1 MKPEAARPDTSV
13 TKVTSAHSP
22 RGPHG
27 EIYLASGIRT
37 SMRLWRREAPGDAAE
52 TTRPYETVGY
62 VVEGRAELHVEG
74 QIVRLEPG
82 DSWVVNAGVRHHYKV
97 LEPFTAI
104 EATSPPA
111 HVHGRDA

>member
-1 MKPEAARPDTSV
+1 MNPASHPDTSV
-13 TKVTSAHSP
+13 TKVTSSHSP

-37 SMRLWRREAPGDAAE
+37 SMRLWKQEAPGASDE

-62 VVEGRAELHVEG
+62 VVEGRAELHIEG
-74 QIVRLEPG
+74 QLVVLEPG
-82 DSWVVNAGVRHHYKV
+82 DSWVVNAGVKHKYVVK
-97 LEPFTAI
+97 EPFTAI